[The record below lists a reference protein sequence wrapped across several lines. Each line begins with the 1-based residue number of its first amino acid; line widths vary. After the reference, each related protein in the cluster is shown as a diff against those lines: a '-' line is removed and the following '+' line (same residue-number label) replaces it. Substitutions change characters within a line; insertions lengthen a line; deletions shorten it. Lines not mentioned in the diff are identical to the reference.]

1 MTATETAVRTLLA
14 VGIVLLACNVVGWL
28 VGRIGQPRVV
38 GELLAGIALG
48 PSVLGLALPEVVA
61 HLFPEP
67 VIGALRVVA
76 QLGLVLFL
84 LLVGMETTPGDDRL
98 EATRVGG
105 VATAS
110 VVVPL
115 VLAAAL
121 ALGLY
126 PAYGEG
132 SPMVAFVL
140 FVGAAVSVTALPV
153 LARLLRETGL
163 TGTRVGA
170 TALVA
175 AAANDVVAWVL
186 VAVAATVVEA
196 DGVGPFLRTAG
207 GAAVL
212 VLVLLAGVR
221 PLLARWGAPPLWVP
235 VVVALLSAW
244 AAEQVGIHA
253 IFGAF
258 LAGLAMPRSES
269 WRDHVR
275 SRLDPTVTAVL
286 LPVFF
291 VVVGLSTRVDTLTP
305 LDALV
310 FAAVLVVAVVGKVG
324 GVGVTARL
332 FGDGWRDAAT
342 LGVLMNARGVTE
354 IVVLTVGLDL
364 GLIGPTMFTVLVL
377 VAVVTTFMTAP
388 LLRTIRGP
396 RRRTAPQAPA
406 RARPRST
413 RPG

>member
-1 MTATETAVRTLLA
+1 MTASEVAVRTLLA
-14 VGIVLLACNVVGWL
+14 IGIVLLACNVAGWL

-48 PSVLGLALPEVVA
+48 PSALGLVLPEVVA
-61 HLFPEP
+61 QLFPEP

-84 LLVGMETTPGDDRL
+84 LLVGMETAPGGDRL
-98 EATRVGG
+98 EPIRVGG
-105 VATAS
+105 VAAAS

-115 VLAAAL
+115 VLAGAL
-121 ALGLY
+121 AIGLY

-132 SPMVAFVL
+132 SPLVAFVL

-163 TGTRVGA
+163 TGTRIGT

-186 VAVAATVVEA
+186 VAVAATVTEA
-196 DGVGPFLRTAG
+196 DGVGPFLLTAG
-207 GAAVL
+207 GAVVL
-212 VLVLLAGVR
+212 VLVLLSGVR
-221 PLLARWGAPPLWVP
+221 PLLARWGTPPLWVP

-258 LAGLAMPRSES
+258 LAGVAMPRSDL
-269 WRDHVR
+269 WREHVR
-275 SRLDPTVTAVL
+275 ARLDPAVTAVL

-310 FAAVLVVAVVGKVG
+310 FVAVLVVAVVGKIG
-324 GVGVTARL
+324 GVGLTARL
-332 FGDGWRDAAT
+332 LGDERRDAAT

-354 IVVLTVGLDL
+354 VVVLTVGLEL
-364 GLIGPTMFTVLVL
+364 GLIGPTVFTVLVL

-388 LLRTIRGP
+388 LLRMIRGP
-396 RRRTAPQAPA
+396 GRRAAPSPA
-406 RARPRST
+406 GARPRST

>member
-1 MTATETAVRTLLA
+1 
-14 VGIVLLACNVVGWL
+14 
-28 VGRIGQPRVV
+28 
-38 GELLAGIALG
+38 
-48 PSVLGLALPEVVA
+48 
-61 HLFPEP
+61 
-67 VIGALRVVA
+67 
-76 QLGLVLFL
+76 
-84 LLVGMETTPGDDRL
+84 
-98 EATRVGG
+98 
-105 VATAS
+105 
-110 VVVPL
+110 
-115 VLAAAL
+115 
-121 ALGLY
+121 
-126 PAYGEG
+126 
-132 SPMVAFVL
+132 
-140 FVGAAVSVTALPV
+140 
-153 LARLLRETGL
+153 
-163 TGTRVGA
+163 
-170 TALVA
+170 
-175 AAANDVVAWVL
+175 
-186 VAVAATVVEA
+186 
-196 DGVGPFLRTAG
+196 
-207 GAAVL
+207 
-212 VLVLLAGVR
+212 
-221 PLLARWGAPPLWVP
+221 LARWGAPPLWVP

-275 SRLDPTVTAVL
+275 ARLDPTVTAVL

-396 RRRTAPQAPA
+396 GRRTAPPSPA